1 MIVAVLIAL
10 PAGIRIR
17 PQAQPL
23 ADSVGTVFAISGLAV
38 PNFWLGILLI
48 YAFALWLGWLPPS
61 GFTPLAADPGE
72 NIKHMVLP
80 AFALGA
86 AQAAVV
92 MRQVRAALIEVLQQ
106 EYVLA
111 ARAKGLRERV
121 VVMRHALKN
130 AAYPGGHRDRLQTG
144 RLFGGSVII
153 ETIFAMPGLGRL
165 AADSIFFRD
174 FP

>member
-1 MIVAVLIAL
+1 
-10 PAGIRIR
+10 
-17 PQAQPL
+17 
-23 ADSVGTVFAISGLAV
+23 
-38 PNFWLGILLI
+38 
-48 YAFALWLGWLPPS
+48 
-61 GFTPLAADPGE
+61 
-72 NIKHMVLP
+72 MVLP

-130 AAYPGGHRDRLQTG
+130 ALIPVVTVIGLQTG

-165 AADSIFFRD
+165 AADSIFFPGLPVDAGRGD
-174 FP
+174 PSCRRGPAGNLLTDGSTRIWTPASDTPDGRTATWHKPKQ